1 MIKYEFFDS
10 GKLLIVKFIGT
21 ITKHDLISFF
31 KFILKKGYLSS
42 LKEILADYRD
52 AIKIYE
58 VADLDEIAKERK
70 KVTEG
75 LDEINTIFLVGNPE
89 DTAISFLF
97 AEYYKG
103 YSHVK
108 ICSTVAAS
116 SNYLSMKVTSHN
128 LKNMLANLKLEY
140 AE

>member
-1 MIKYEFFDS
+1 MD
-10 GKLLIVKFIGT
+10 
-21 ITKHDLISFF
+21 F

-75 LDEINTIFLVGNPE
+75 LDEISSMMDMHGNHPLHHG
-89 DTAISFLF
+89 ISVDS
-97 AEYYKG
+97 AV
-103 YSHVK
+103 HHPQ
-108 ICSTVAAS
+108 T
-116 SNYLSMKVTSHN
+116 
-128 LKNMLANLKLEY
+128 
-140 AE
+140 